1 MPRMAFFNP
10 CAFRIFFPSLPLAPR
25 YPPGTRSVYPALAG
39 YALATIPLAPRYP
52 PCGYARHTLG
62 LSGFSRIRP
71 RNQTNPLRPPSDT
84 IHETHRV
91 TIPSQIST
99 RQSPL
104 NCLLLVPIRHTMTH
118 IRKIILGLPN
128 PHHSLTSSIRFQKYL
143 HPYAKQFTFTDNV
156 MKKFFLSGF
165 IADFSTIA
173 SFGQGSKERFTEDLS
188 FFDRKCEFF
197 CDNLKSRILSAL
209 D

>member
-10 CAFRIFFPSLPLAPR
+10 CAFSIFFPSLPPCA
-25 YPPGTRSVYPALAG
+25 ALS
-39 YALATIPLAPRYP
+39 AL
-52 PCGYARHTLG
+52 
-62 LSGFSRIRP
+62 RIRP
-71 RNQTNPLRPPSDT
+71 AHARSIRLSPDTPSQTDDPPAPPSDT

-104 NCLLLVPIRHTMTH
+104 NCLLLAPIRHTMTH
-118 IRKIILGLPN
+118 IRKIILELPN

-188 FFDRKCEFF
+188 FFDRKCEFSATISILGF
-197 CDNLKSRILSAL
+197 CLL
-209 D
+209 